1 MEKTHLPTKQ
11 FIAAEK
17 GVLDRENQIVSGV
30 IGSSG
35 VIDRHGESLNPMGWK
50 LENYLKN
57 PIVLFGHDMKSLPIG
72 KALKVWIEDA
82 KLMFT
87 LKFANTEM
95 GKTVFQLF
103 EEEILNAVSVGFIPL
118 KWDETGEF
126 TFAEM
131 ELLELSVVP
140 VPANPE
146 ALARMKTLLSNIDQ
160 AEEIVESCN
169 KAIEIEPEIPA
180 PATEVK
186 TVTIP
191 LDELLPVIKQAVSE
205 VINIKN
211 DVPIEPTDEPSD
223 APQDDEIPPSD
234 DDSVQ
239 PEAEHEE
246 DTKEA
251 VGTLSVLTAMR
262 DQLRKSDKE
271 LGLALGKLNKLV
283 AAKENV

>member
-1 MEKTHLPTKQ
+1 MEKTQLPTKQ

-169 KAIEIEPEIPA
+169 KAVEIEPEIPA
-180 PATEVK
+180 PPAEIK
-186 TVTIP
+186 TINIP

-211 DVPIEPTDEPSD
+211 DVPIEPTEAPSA
-223 APQDDEIPPSD
+223 APQDDETPPSD

-239 PEAEHEE
+239 PEEDHEE

-271 LGLALGKLNKLV
+271 LGLALGKLNRLV
-283 AAKENV
+283 AAKEHV